1 MESVA
6 GLTSVIVVA
15 CNSGALLAD
24 CVASVLGST
33 TPVEVFVS
41 DNDSRDG
48 SIEALQTRW
57 PELRVLRNGTNLGFG
72 AACNR
77 AAAQAR
83 GDMLLFLNPDCRI
96 EADAIARLRAC
107 VDARTGVL
115 GASIIGVDGK
125 SEAASRRRDPLL
137 WRALMTA
144 TGLARFE
151 SRWPALAG
159 ANLPENSA
167 APARE
172 DVDAVSGALM
182 LVPRAAFA
190 RIGGFD
196 EDYFLHF
203 EDMDLCRRARDLELQ
218 VACANDVRVTHVKGT
233 SSRARPFFV
242 ARHKHA
248 GMWRWFVK
256 FDPAARNPLLRG
268 LAWCGIWV
276 HYAAMTPSYAWRCFA
291 RTSLLPLA
299 GEGAGGG

>member
-24 CVASVLGST
+24 CIGSVLGST
-33 TPVEVFVS
+33 APVEVFVS
-41 DNDSRDG
+41 DNNSRDG

-77 AAAQAR
+77 AAAPAR

-96 EADAIARLRAC
+96 EADTIARLRAS

-151 SRWPALAG
+151 SRWPSLAG
-159 ANLPENSA
+159 TNLPKNSA
-167 APARE
+167 APTRE

-182 LVPRAAFA
+182 LVPRAAFE

-218 VACANDVRVTHVKGT
+218 VACANDVRVMHVKGT

-248 GMWRWFVK
+248 GMWRWFRK
-256 FDPAARNPLLRG
+256 FDPAARNPLLCA
-268 LAWCGIWV
+268 LAWCGIWM
-276 HYAAMTPSYAWRCFA
+276 HYVALTPSYAWRWLRA
-291 RTSLLPLA
+291 RQ
-299 GEGAGGG
+299 

>member
-1 MESVA
+1 
-6 GLTSVIVVA
+6 
-15 CNSGALLAD
+15 
-24 CVASVLGST
+24 
-33 TPVEVFVS
+33 
-41 DNDSRDG
+41 
-48 SIEALQTRW
+48 
-57 PELRVLRNGTNLGFG
+57 
-72 AACNR
+72 
-77 AAAQAR
+77 
-83 GDMLLFLNPDCRI
+83 
-96 EADAIARLRAC
+96 
-107 VDARTGVL
+107 
-115 GASIIGVDGK
+115 
-125 SEAASRRRDPLL
+125 L

-151 SRWPALAG
+151 SRWPDLAG

-196 EDYFLHF
+196 ERYFLHF

-268 LAWCGIWV
+268 LAWCGIWM
-276 HYAAMTPSYAWRCFA
+276 HYVVMAPVYAWRIIF
-291 RTSLLPLA
+291 RSP
-299 GEGAGGG
+299 

>member
-6 GLTSVIVVA
+6 GLTSVVVVA

-24 CVASVLGST
+24 CIASVCASSA
-33 TPVEVFVS
+33 PVEVLIS

-57 PELRVLRNGTNLGFG
+57 PELRAWRNGTNLGFG

-77 AAAQAR
+77 AAAQAH
-83 GDMLLFLNPDCRI
+83 GDTLLFLNPDCRI
-96 EADAIARLRAC
+96 EADTLARLRAH
-107 VDARTGVL
+107 VDAGTGVL
-115 GASIIGVDGK
+115 GASVAGVDGK
-125 SEAASRRRDPLL
+125 SESASRRRDPLL

-144 TGLARFE
+144 TGLARFA

-159 ANLPENSA
+159 TNLPENSA
-167 APARE
+167 LPSLE
-172 DVDAVSGALM
+172 NVDAVSGALM
-182 LVPRAAFA
+182 LVPRAAFE

-196 EDYFLHF
+196 EHYFLHF
-203 EDMDLCRRARDLELQ
+203 EDMDLCRRARDLNLQ

-256 FDPAARNPLLRG
+256 FDPAARNPLLCA
-268 LAWCGIWV
+268 LAWCGIWM
-276 HYAAMTPSYAWRCFA
+276 HYVAMAPLYAWRWL
-291 RTSLLPLA
+291 RK
-299 GEGAGGG
+299 